1 MTIVKICGL
10 RDAAAAEAAV
20 RGGADLVGMV
30 FAESRRRVTPEAC
43 AEVVRVVIEGRRN
56 HDPPRIEGPA
66 PGEVRPSKLPG
77 AWAEA
82 IEDAAW
88 RWRPLIVGVF
98 ADQDIDAVNAYAEAA
113 RLDIV
118 QLSGD
123 ERPEF
128 VAKVAK
134 PVIKALHIGPGTTAD
149 EVAERAAEYR
159 CAGFLLDTAKA
170 GTRGGTGEPFDWS
183 VAAEVARQF
192 PFLLAGGLTP
202 ENVARAVGQVSPWGV
217 DVSSGVET
225 AGVKDPE
232 RVRAFIRA
240 AKRAAG

>member
-1 MTIVKICGL
+1 MTVVKICGL
-10 RDAAAAEAAV
+10 RDAAATEAAV
-20 RGGADLVGMV
+20 KGGADLIGIV
-30 FAESRRRVTPEAC
+30 FAESRRRVTPEDC

-56 HDPPRIEGPA
+56 EGPPRVEGPT

-82 IEDAAW
+82 IEDTAW

-98 ADQDIDAVNAYAEAA
+98 ADQDVDEVNAYAEAA
-113 RLDIV
+113 RLDLV

-123 ERPEF
+123 EQPAF
-128 VAKVAK
+128 VAKVTK
-134 PVIKALHIGPGTTAD
+134 PVIKTLHVGPETTV
-149 EVAERAAEYR
+149 EEIVERAAAYR
-159 CAGFLLDTAKA
+159 CAGFHLDKAKA
-170 GTRGGTGEPFDWS
+170 GMRGGTGEAFDWAL
-183 VAAEVARQF
+183 AAEVARHF

-202 ENVARAVGQVSPWGV
+202 ENVAGAIEQVNPWGV

-225 AGVKDPE
+225 DGVKDPE
-232 RVRAFIRA
+232 RVRAFLRA